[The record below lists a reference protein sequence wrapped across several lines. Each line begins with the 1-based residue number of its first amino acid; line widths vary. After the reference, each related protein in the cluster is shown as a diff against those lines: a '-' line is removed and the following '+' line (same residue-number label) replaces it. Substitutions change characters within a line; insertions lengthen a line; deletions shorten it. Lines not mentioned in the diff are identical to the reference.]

1 MTTNHQ
7 DNQNQGQNGLQVK
20 EQEVV
25 VVMVPFPAQGHLNQL
40 LQLSRLVSSYN
51 IPVHYVG
58 TASHNLQAKVRVHGW
73 NPLNI
78 FNIHFHDF
86 EIPPFVS
93 SPPDANG
100 TCKFPPHLQTC
111 FNASKQLGHP
121 LAQLLV
127 KLSSTAR
134 KVIVIHD
141 SLMGSV
147 LIQEVRVI
155 PNVESYC
162 FHSVSAFS
170 IYLYIWESMGN
181 SIDANDVIPKDI
193 PSLEDCFTKEFLDSI
208 SSEYDYRK
216 FNSGNV
222 YNTCR
227 VIESAYMDLLDRET
241 MSNKIKNW
249 ALGPFNPVTIV
260 PQKKNRHFCL
270 EWLDKQAPNSV
281 VYVSFGTTTAMNDA
295 QIKELAIGLKQ
306 SNQKQEIVT
315 SNMVETAVTRLM
327 ASKEGDEMRNKAAE
341 LGRQVRQSMS
351 EGGVSCTEF
360 NSFVAHITR

>member
-7 DNQNQGQNGLQVK
+7 DNQNHGQNGLQVK

-127 KLSSTAR
+127 QLSSTAR

-170 IYLYIWESMGN
+170 IYLYIWESMGK
-181 SIDANDVIPKDI
+181 SIDVNDAIPKDI

-241 MSNKIKNW
+241 MDW
-249 ALGPFNPVTIV
+249 AH
-260 PQKKNRHFCL
+260 R
-270 EWLDKQAPNSV
+270 
-281 VYVSFGTTTAMNDA
+281 
-295 QIKELAIGLKQ
+295 
-306 SNQKQEIVT
+306 QEIVT

-327 ASKEGDEMRNKAAE
+327 ASKEGDEMRNRAAE
-341 LGRQVRQSMS
+341 LGRQVRQSMR